1 MTRVEDLE
9 IFYRK
14 KLGVLWISL
23 YSFMSCYSIRK
34 LGLSIGNS
42 LVRNFLIRNMEIFSN
57 NKNKIVISFNWNS
70 TLLKIIGSIY
80 LEKS

>member
-34 LGLSIGNS
+34 LDLSIGNS
-42 LVRNFLIRNMEIFSN
+42 LVRYFLIRNMEIFSN

-70 TLLKIIGSIY
+70 TVLKIIGSIY